1 MDLFNLELNPELVTT
16 LKECAKT
23 LQAQPPCQPTE
34 SETNRLS
41 IFGRMGRT
49 RRGSESDDEDD
60 ELDAVATPSIL
71 LAGQPVI
78 CLQPVTKIVG
88 FDI

>member
-16 LKECAKT
+16 LNECSESLKAHPSY
-23 LQAQPPCQPTE
+23 QPSE
-34 SETNRLS
+34 SDTTRLS

-49 RRGSESDDEDD
+49 RRATESDDEDD
-60 ELDAVATPSIL
+60 ELDAVATHTIL
-71 LAGQPVI
+71 PGDQPVMT
-78 CLQPVTKIVG
+78 LQPVTKIVG

>member
-1 MDLFNLELNPELVTT
+1 MELFNLELSPELVAT

-23 LQAQPPCQPTE
+23 LQAHPSYQPTE
-34 SETNRLS
+34 SETSRLS

-60 ELDAVATPSIL
+60 ELGTAATPSVL
-71 LAGQPVI
+71 LADQPMI